1 MLDRAYNTLVHIP
14 RRGLTFWPALFFL
27 AFFALLLV
35 FVSHYYL
42 LPALSASQA
51 ATQPARDHLQAE
63 AALVLTI
70 LLVILFAGLVLMF
83 KVHRF
88 FLPTPRAPRTQTKYV
103 DAWAEAGKRADVDA
117 DDQ

>member
-1 MLDRAYNTLVHIP
+1 MAYNRLVHP
-14 RRGLTFWPALFFL
+14 RRGLTLWPALFFL
-27 AFFALLLV
+27 VFFALLLV

-51 ATQPARDHLQAE
+51 ATQPARAHLRAE

-70 LLVILFAGLVLMF
+70 LLVTLFSGLVLTF

-88 FLPTPRAPRTQTKYV
+88 FLPAPRAPRTQTKYV
-103 DAWAEAGKRADVDA
+103 DAWAEAGKRANDDVEP
-117 DDQ
+117 

>member
-1 MLDRAYNTLVHIP
+1 MQPP
-14 RRGLTFWPALFFL
+14 RRGLTLWPALFFL
-27 AFFALLLV
+27 IFFAFLIV

-51 ATQPARDHLQAE
+51 ATQPARDRLRAE

-70 LLVILFAGLVLMF
+70 LLVMLFSGLMLMF

-88 FLPTPRAPRTQTKYV
+88 FLPRPRTPRTQTKYV
-103 DAWAEAGKRADVDA
+103 DVWAEAGKRAKDPDPE
-117 DDQ
+117 